1 MNPWDQMLEE
11 FAAKTLG
18 NSSGAGVVPAG
29 GGATSAG
36 KPDPV
41 IWLGTSDWSPA
52 AVGVPTTARVR
63 SNLTPYADGTPRMGG
78 FTEQQRGVSLETRH
92 EMAASEAE
100 LQMYRWQGEAEFD
113 RWGDLLV
120 SLGIIDEADS
130 RSLDS
135 LDKYWRLAVDSAATF
150 ALVGKRVTPW
160 QAIRMIAGD
169 EEAIRKRTGGGDG
182 GSGGPRTVRQ
192 QVFNLTSPQ
201 DARGLITN
209 VLTQHLGR
217 RPTEEEYEAFTAT
230 LNAAERA
237 NPTTTIVTYDE
248 DGNSTHTTTGGLSA
262 SGATTLLEGE
272 ARALPDYA
280 ETQAAMYYANALFA
294 SLDSPV

>member
-1 MNPWDQMLEE
+1 MTKFDDLLEQY
-11 FAAKTLG
+11 AASLVAG
-18 NSSGAGVVPAG
+18 GAGA
-29 GGATSAG
+29 GATQAG
-36 KPDPV
+36 RPDPV
-41 IWLGTSDWSPA
+41 IWVGTSDWQPA
-52 AVGVPTTARVR
+52 AVGVPTTSPKR
-63 SNLTPYADGTPRMGG
+63 SNLTPYADGTPRTEG
-78 FTEQQRGVSLETRH
+78 FTEQQRGVTIEQRH
-92 EMAASEAE
+92 EMPASEAE
-100 LQMYRWQGEAEFD
+100 LQMYRWQGEPEFD

-150 ALVGKRVTPW
+150 ATVGKRVTPW

-192 QVFNLTSPQ
+192 QTFNLTSPQ
-201 DARGLITN
+201 DAKGLINN

-237 NPTTTIVTYDE
+237 NPTTTIVNYDE
-248 DGNSTHTTTGGLSA
+248 DGNVTSTTTGGLSA
-262 SGATTLLEGE
+262 SGATTLLEDE

>member
-1 MNPWDQMLEE
+1 MDPFDEMLEQI
-11 FAAKTLG
+11 AANMLA
-18 NSSGAGVVPAG
+18 NSAGA
-29 GGATSAG
+29 GATSAG
-36 KPDPV
+36 MQDPV
-41 IWLGTSDWSPA
+41 IWIGTSENVTPYTDGTPRLT
-52 AVGVPTTARVR
+52 VPTFTPVP
-63 SNLTPYADGTPRMGG
+63 SNLTPYADGTPRTGG
-78 FTEQQRGVSLETRH
+78 IRVDVERPH
-92 EMAASEAE
+92 EVRASEAAV
-100 LQMYRWQGEAEFD
+100 QMYRWQGEAEYEQ
-113 RWGDLLV
+113 WGNLLV
-120 SLGIIDEADS
+120 DLGIIEEHDS

-150 ALVGKRVTPW
+150 ATVGRRVTPW

-182 GSGGPRTVRQ
+182 GGSGAPRTVRQ
-192 QVFNLTSPQ
+192 RTFNLTSPQ
-201 DARGLITN
+201 DAKGLINN

-217 RPTEEEYEAFTAT
+217 RPTDEEYEAFTST

-237 NPTTTIVTYDE
+237 NPTTTIVNYDE

-262 SGATTLLEGE
+262 SGASTLLEDE

-280 ETQAAMYYANALFA
+280 ETQAAMFYANVLFG

>member
-1 MNPWDQMLEE
+1 MTKFDDMIEE
-11 FAAKTLG
+11 FAANMLA
-18 NSSGAGVVPAG
+18 NQAGAGA
-29 GGATSAG
+29 ASAG
-36 KPDPV
+36 KQDPV
-41 IWLGTSDWSPA
+41 IWVGTSDWQPA
-52 AVGVPTTARVR
+52 AVGLPTTSPAPSR
-63 SNLTPYADGTPRMGG
+63 LTPYADGTPRTDG
-78 FTEQQRGVSLETRH
+78 FTEQQRGVDLETRH
-92 EMAASEAE
+92 EMRASEAE
-100 LQMYRWQGEAEFD
+100 LQIYRWQGEAEFD

-120 SLGIIDEADS
+120 NLGIVDEADS

-150 ALVGKRVTPW
+150 AAVGKRVTPW

-192 QVFNLTSPQ
+192 RTFNLTSPQ
-201 DARGLITN
+201 DAKGLINN

-217 RPTEEEYEAFTAT
+217 RPTDEEYEAFTST

-237 NPTTTIVTYDE
+237 NPTTTIVNYDE
-248 DGNSTHTTTGGLSA
+248 DGNSTSTTTGGLNA
-262 SGATTLLEGE
+262 SGASTLLEDE

-280 ETQAAMYYANALFA
+280 ETQAAMFYANVLFG

>member
-1 MNPWDQMLEE
+1 MSKYLDMLEE
-11 FAAKTLG
+11 WAASMLA
-18 NSSGAGVVPAG
+18 NPAG
-29 GGATSAG
+29 TGTVSAG

-41 IWLGTSDWSPA
+41 IWVGTSDWQPA
-52 AVGVPTTARVR
+52 AVGVPTTSPVRAR
-63 SNLTPYADGTPRMGG
+63 LTPYADGTPRMDG

-92 EMAASEAE
+92 EMRASEAE
-100 LQMYRWQGEAEFD
+100 LQMYRWQGEAEYD

-120 SLGIIDEADS
+120 SLGIIDEGDS

-135 LDKYWRLAVDSAATF
+135 LDKYWRLAVDSAAAF
-150 ALVGKRVTPW
+150 ATVGRQVTPW
-160 QAIRMIAGD
+160 QAMRMIAGD

-192 QVFNLTSPQ
+192 RTFNLTSPQ
-201 DARGLITN
+201 DAKGLINN

-237 NPTTTIVTYDE
+237 NPTTTIVNYDE
-248 DGNSTHTTTGGLSA
+248 DGNSTSTTTGGLTAAGA
-262 SGATTLLEGE
+262 STLLEDE

-280 ETQAAMYYANALFA
+280 ETQAAMFYANVLFG